1 MLVAQSHCF
10 STAVT
15 QRSQRGMVMM
25 VALIILIVM
34 TLGGLAV
41 MRSMDTSNLIA
52 GNMAFQQ
59 AATHSADSGVETAI
73 AWLETRK
80 IAASTGLD
88 NSITAVGYTAS
99 TNNITANQTGEI
111 FWNSLSRSGV
121 CFLPM
126 AGGACSAAPGVANG
140 AGNIISFMIQRLCNG
155 TGPAAG
161 NGCAVVPGVANA
173 ASDNSGESLEAGGEI
188 LSQVGISTAVYYRI
202 TVRVS
207 GPRNS
212 ISFVQSIVSM

>member
-1 MLVAQSHCF
+1 MLVARSNGL
-10 STAVT
+10 STAASL
-15 QRSQRGMVMM
+15 RSQRGMVMM

-34 TLGGLAV
+34 TLGGLAL

-59 AATHSADSGVETAI
+59 AATNSADSGVETAI

-80 IAASTGLD
+80 ILSSTGLD
-88 NSITAVGYTAS
+88 NSIPAAGYTAS
-99 TNNITANQTGEI
+99 TNNVPANQTGEV
-111 FWNSLSRSGV
+111 FWNSLSPSGV

-126 AGGACSAAPGVANG
+126 VSGTCSAAPGVANG
-140 AGNIISFMIQRLCNG
+140 AGNIISFMIQRLCTG
-155 TGPAAG
+155 TGPTAG
-161 NGCAVVPGVANA
+161 NGCEIVPGVASSS
-173 ASDNSGESLEAGGEI
+173 SDNSGESLEAGGEI
-188 LSQVGISTAVYYRI
+188 LSQTGVSSAVYYRI